1 MSGFD
6 RAIELF
12 RTSKREPF
20 AFQTQCWQ
28 AYSEGKSGL
37 LQAPTG
43 MGKTLAAAMGPI
55 IEWMD
60 GHPAVDEKIFHS
72 PGRKAGDRT
81 TKSAVRQSIPSLPAG
96 AIKEPATIKPPKRDR
111 NKTAPLTVLW
121 ITPLRALAA
130 DTAESLQP
138 IVESLALPWSI
149 ELRTAD
155 TSASVRKKQRDRL
168 PTVLITTPESLS
180 LLLSYPG
187 TAERFANLH
196 AVVVDEW
203 HELMSSKRGVQTELG
218 LARLRALCPTLRI
231 WGLSATIA
239 NPQQSLATLVG
250 PRNAMA
256 ATIITAPD
264 DKAIEIQSLLP
275 QTIERF
281 PWAGHLGT
289 RMLEDVVR
297 QIDAAQTTLVFTNTR
312 SQSELWFRALLQ
324 ARPDWLGVI
333 GLHHGSIDRKI
344 RHAVEDLLRTNKMKA
359 AVCTAS
365 LDLGVDFW
373 PVDQVI
379 QIGSPKSVARAMQ
392 RAGRSGHQPG
402 AASRLVCVPT
412 QAFELLEFSAARH
425 AIEVRNLE
433 SREPIRLALDVLAQH
448 LVTVAA
454 GDGFDESQLLQE
466 VRSTQ
471 AFAELSDQQWQWVV
485 DFAHRGGASL
495 TAYPRFAR
503 IAKTETGRWTIA
515 SDALARAHRTNIGTI
530 AGDGSVTI
538 AFLSG
543 RKLGSVEE
551 SFVAKMK
558 PGDTFIFAGRSLEFR
573 RMHDMVAQVR
583 ASTKKKGAVP
593 RWMGGRLPLSESLAI
608 EVRHRL
614 DEAAVGTYV
623 DLEMQKIKP
632 LLELQGKWSSIPR
645 LGELLIETT
654 TTRDGHHHYLYP
666 FLGRL
671 VHEGLAALL
680 AYRLGL
686 RGFKPI
692 TAAFND
698 YGIELLCPDAMPLVA
713 EDYHALLSPASLLDD
728 ILAALNA
735 GELAKRHFREI
746 ARIAGLLVPTRPG
759 GFKTTRQLQASSG
772 LFYDVFVEFDPEN
785 LLLIQARREVL
796 ERHME
801 MVRLSNAL
809 QAMITQ
815 KFVVNE
821 TKRITPLAFP
831 LWAERIASQQLKFES
846 ASARIERLAQQLER
860 AAMGD

>member
-6 RAIELF
+6 RALDYF
-12 RTSKREPF
+12 RWGGRTPF
-20 AFQTQCWQ
+20 DFQTRTWR
-28 AYSEGKSGL
+28 AYLARKSGL

-55 IEWMD
+55 IDWMD
-60 GHPAVDEKIFHS
+60 GHP
-72 PGRKAGDRT
+72 
-81 TKSAVRQSIPSLPAG
+81 IPSISPPLRGGSSPAKPG
-96 AIKEPATIKPPKRDR
+96 AKGR
-111 NKTAPLTVLW
+111 NRNSSAPLTILW
-121 ITPLRALAA
+121 ITPLRALAS

-138 IVESLALPWSI
+138 VIDALKLPWTI

-187 TAERFANLH
+187 TVERFEHLQ

-218 LARLRALCPTLRI
+218 LARLRKLSPSVRV
-231 WGLSATIA
+231 WGLSATLA
-239 NPQQSLATLVG
+239 NPTEALSTLVG
-250 PRNAMA
+250 PSNAKA
-256 ATIITAPD
+256 AEIISAPD
-264 DKAIEIQSLLP
+264 DKTIEIDSIVPEQ
-275 QTIERF
+275 IERF

-289 RMLEDVVR
+289 RLVDKV
-297 QIDAAQTTLVFTNTR
+297 IDKIEHARTTLVFTNTR
-312 SQSELWFRALLQ
+312 SQSELWFRALLL
-324 ARPDWLGVI
+324 ARPDWIGLI

-344 RHAVEDLLRTNKMKA
+344 RHAVEDLLRQNKMKA
-359 AVCTAS
+359 AVCTSS

-402 AASRLVCVPT
+402 ASSRLICLPT
-412 QAFELLEFSAARH
+412 QAFELVEFSAARH

-433 SREPIRLALDVLAQH
+433 SREPVRLALDVLAQH
-448 LVTVAA
+448 VVTIAA
-454 GDGFDESQLLQE
+454 GDGFDADELLAE
-466 VRSTQ
+466 VRTTHC
-471 AFAELSDQQWQWVV
+471 FEHLTDQQWQWVL
-485 DFAHRGGASL
+485 DFAHRGGSSL
-495 TAYPRFAR
+495 SAYPRFAR
-503 IAKTETGRWTIA
+503 IHQSDTGRWTIA
-515 SDALARAHRTNIGTI
+515 SDSLGKAHRTNIGTI
-530 AGDGSVTI
+530 ASDGSVI
-538 AFLSG
+538 IQFQSG
-543 RKLGSVEE
+543 RRLGSVEE

-558 PGDTFIFAGRSLEFR
+558 PGDTFVFAGRTLEFR
-573 RMHDMVAQVR
+573 RMHDMVAQVTT
-583 ASTKKKGAVP
+583 SKKKSGAIP

-608 EVRHRL
+608 EVCQRL
-614 DEAAVGTYV
+614 DQAARGEYA
-623 DLEMQKIKP
+623 DAEMQKIKP
-632 LLELQGKWSSIPR
+632 ILELQANWSAIPR
-645 LGELLIETT
+645 LGEMLIETT

-671 VHEGLAALL
+671 VHEGLAGLL
-680 AYRLGL
+680 AYRLGNL
-686 RGFKPI
+686 GFKPI

-698 YGIELLCPDAMPLVA
+698 YGIELLSPVEMNLA
-713 EDYHALLSPASLLDD
+713 EKDYHALLSPENLLED
-728 ILAALNA
+728 IVAALNS

-746 ARIAGLLVPTRPG
+746 ARIAGLLVPDRPG

-801 MVRLSNAL
+801 FSRLKSAL
-809 QAMITQ
+809 VQMTEK
-815 KFVVNE
+815 KFVLIT
-821 TKRITPLAFP
+821 TKRIGPLAFP

-846 ASARIERLAQQLER
+846 ASARIERLALQLEK
-860 AAMGD
+860 AAAANDQ

>member
-1 MSGFD
+1 MSGLDHANKYFRSIGRTPFD
-6 RAIELF
+6 
-12 RTSKREPF
+12 
-20 AFQTQCWQ
+20 FQTQTWQ
-28 AYSEGKSGL
+28 AYLAGQSGL

-43 MGKTLAAAMGPI
+43 MGKTLAAAMGPVAD
-55 IEWMD
+55 WLD
-60 GHPAVDEKIFHS
+60 GHPPSIS
-72 PGRKAGDRT
+72 PPLRGGST
-81 TKSAVRQSIPSLPAG
+81 PAKPG
-96 AIKEPATIKPPKRDR
+96 AKGIKGNDR
-111 NKTAPLTVLW
+111 NKSAILTILW

-130 DTAESLQP
+130 DTLESLQP
-138 IVESLALPWSI
+138 VIDALYLPWSI

-187 TAERFANLH
+187 TKERFEFLQ
-196 AVVVDEW
+196 AVIVDEW
-203 HELMSSKRGVQTELG
+203 HELLSSKRGVQTELG
-218 LARLRALCPTLRI
+218 LARLRSINPSLRI
-231 WGLSATIA
+231 WGLSATLA
-239 NPQQSLATLVG
+239 NPTDALATLVG
-250 PRNAMA
+250 SANTGSAK
-256 ATIITAPD
+256 IITAPD
-264 DKAIEIQSLLP
+264 AKLIEIQSILP
-275 QTIERF
+275 DQIERF

-289 RMLEDVVR
+289 RMVERVVQ
-297 QIDAAQTTLVFTNTR
+297 QIENARTTLVFTNTR

-324 ARPDWLGVI
+324 ARPDWLGLI

-344 RHAVEDLLRTNKMKA
+344 RHAVEDLLRQNKMKA
-359 AVCTAS
+359 AVCTSS

-402 AASRLVCVPT
+402 AASRLVCLPT
-412 QAFELLEFSAARH
+412 QAFELIEFSAARH

-448 LVTVAA
+448 LVTIAA
-454 GDGFDESQLLQE
+454 GDGFEADELLAE
-466 VRSTQ
+466 VRSTA
-471 AFAELSDQQWQWVV
+471 AFADLTDQQWQWVL

-503 IAKTETGRWTIA
+503 IRQTESGRWAIA
-515 SDALARAHRTNIGTI
+515 SDLLARTHRTNIGTI
-530 AGDGSVTI
+530 ASDGSVI
-538 AFLSG
+538 IQFQSG
-543 RKLGSVEE
+543 RRLGSVEE

-558 PGDTFIFAGRSLEFR
+558 PGDTFVFAGRTLEFR

-583 ASTKKKGAVP
+583 TSRKKSGAVP

-608 EVRHRL
+608 EVCHRL
-614 DEAAVGTYV
+614 DQAADGLFA
-623 DLEMQKIKP
+623 DDEMRKIQP
-632 LLELQGKWSSIPR
+632 LLELQGRWSAIPR
-645 LGELLIETT
+645 LGQMLIETT
-654 TTRDGHHHYLYP
+654 TTRDGYHHYLYP

-671 VHEGLAALL
+671 VHEGLAGLL
-680 AYRLGL
+680 AYRLGKL
-686 RGFKPI
+686 GFKPI

-698 YGIELLCPDAMPLVA
+698 YGLELLSPVPMELTEASW
-713 EDYHALLSPASLLDD
+713 HALLSSENLLED
-728 ILAALNA
+728 IIAALNA

-746 ARIAGLLVPTRPG
+746 ARIAGLLVPDRPG

-801 MVRLSNAL
+801 FARLKSAL
-809 QAMITQ
+809 QQMTG
-815 KFVVNE
+815 KRFVLME

-831 LWAERIASQQLKFES
+831 LWAERIASQQLRFES
-846 ASARIERLAQQLER
+846 AGARIERLAEQLER
-860 AAMGD
+860 AAESERG

>member
-1 MSGFD
+1 MSGLETVLEYFR
-6 RAIELF
+6 RAK
-12 RTSKREPF
+12 RTPF
-20 AFQTQCWQ
+20 EFQLETWR
-28 AYSEGKSGL
+28 AYGDGKSGL

-43 MGKTLAAAMGPI
+43 MGKTLAAAMGPVI
-55 IEWMD
+55 QWLD
-60 GHPAVDEKIFHS
+60 WNS
-72 PGRKAGDRT
+72 
-81 TKSAVRQSIPSLPAG
+81 SIGPSLRGGSTPA
-96 AIKEPATIKPPKRDR
+96 EPVANGKKKKSDR
-111 NKTAPLTVLW
+111 NKTAPLTILW

-138 IVESLALPWSI
+138 VVDGLKLPWSV

-155 TSASVRKKQRDRL
+155 TTASVRKKQRDRL

-187 TAERFANLH
+187 TAGRFADLQSM
-196 AVVVDEW
+196 VVDEW

-218 LARLRALCPTLRI
+218 LARLRTLCPQLRI

-239 NPQQSLATLVG
+239 NPRESLSTLVG
-250 PRNAMA
+250 PGNVDRA
-256 ATIITAPD
+256 AIVTAPD
-264 DKAIEIQSLLP
+264 DKTI
-275 QTIERF
+275 TIESMLPEKIDRF

-289 RMLEDVVR
+289 RMLEDVIR
-297 QIDAAQTTLVFTNTR
+297 QIENARTTLVFTNTR
-312 SQSELWFRALLQ
+312 SQSEVWFRALLQ
-324 ARPDWLGVI
+324 ARPDWIGQI

-344 RHAVEDLLRTNKMKA
+344 RHAVEDLLRQNKMKA
-359 AVCTAS
+359 AVCTSS

-402 AASRLVCVPT
+402 ASSRLVCLPT
-412 QAFELLEFSAARH
+412 QAFELIEFSAARH
-425 AIEVRNLE
+425 AIESRNLE

-448 LVTVAA
+448 VVTLAA
-454 GDGFDESQLLQE
+454 GDGFDADQLLKE
-466 VRSTQ
+466 VRSTH
-471 AFAELSDQQWQWVV
+471 AFAELSGQQWQWVL

-495 TAYPRFAR
+495 NAYPRFAR
-503 IAKTETGRWTIA
+503 IVQTEAGHWAIA
-515 SDALARAHRTNIGTI
+515 SDALAKAHRTNIGTI
-530 AGDGSVTI
+530 ASDGSVSIEFT
-538 AFLSG
+538 G
-543 RKLGSVEE
+543 GKRLGMVEE

-558 PGDTFIFAGRSLEFR
+558 PGDTFIFAGRTLELR
-573 RMHDMVAQVR
+573 RVRDMVAQVKS
-583 ASTKKKGAVP
+583 STRKTGAIP

-608 EVRHRL
+608 EVCHRL
-614 DEAAVGTYV
+614 DEAARGIFA
-623 DLEMQKIKP
+623 DAEMRKIQP
-632 LLELQGKWSSIPR
+632 VLELQARWSAIPR
-645 LGELLIETT
+645 LGQMLIETT
-654 TTRDGHHHYLYP
+654 SSRDGHHHYLYP

-698 YGIELLCPDAMPLVA
+698 YGIELLCPAAMELSQA
-713 EDYHALLSPASLLDD
+713 DYHELLSPTSLVED
-728 ILAALNA
+728 ILAAMNT
-735 GELAKRHFREI
+735 GELARRHFREI
-746 ARIAGLLVPTRPG
+746 ARIAGLLVPDRPG

-772 LFYDVFVEFDPEN
+772 LFYDVFVEFDPDN

-801 MVRLSNAL
+801 FARLKSAL
-809 QAMITQ
+809 EQMTARLFMLQ
-815 KFVVNE
+815 P

-831 LWAERIASQQLKFES
+831 LWAERIASQQLRFES
-846 ASARIERLAQQLER
+846 ATARIERLAAQLEK
-860 AAMGD
+860 AAESSL